1 MGEEQATEAVDKQ
14 LIICTPHS
22 LHVKLYPY
30 YNKKHMGH
38 P

>member
-1 MGEEQATEAVDKQ
+1 MLDVDKQ
-14 LIICTPHS
+14 LNICIPHI

-30 YNKKHMGH
+30 YNKKHMCN